1 MTIRTLR
8 SAEFY
13 IALPKVDIHRHL
25 EGSVRLRTLME
36 IGRSNG
42 FVMVDTGELRPL
54 VQIGEDQPN
63 TFVNFLSKFATL
75 RSFYCS
81 PEVIKRI
88 TREAIE
94 DAAADNVRYLELR
107 FTPVALSR
115 TQDFP
120 LNEVMDWVIEGARRS
135 QQELGVKVGLIAS
148 INRHESMALAE
159 QVVDLAIERKGNG
172 IVGLD
177 LAGNEATAKATPFMG
192 LFKEARQSGMQ
203 ITIHAGEWDGP
214 ENVFEAISKFNSE
227 RVGHGVRAMED
238 PKVID
243 LARERGTTFEVCITS
258 NYQSGVVPV
267 LTDHP
272 FARMLSAGLNA
283 TLSSDNPSISQIA
296 LSDEVRSASEN
307 LGVPLSIFH
316 DQTLTAARAA
326 FLSEDERDG
335 LVQSLEKELQQVL
348 PNC

>member
-8 SAEFY
+8 SDEFY

-243 LARERGTTFEVCITS
+243 LARERGTTFEVCIT
-258 NYQSGVVPV
+258 
-267 LTDHP
+267 
-272 FARMLSAGLNA
+272 

-335 LVQSLEKELQQVL
+335 LVQSLEKEFQQVL